1 MDVKKITKLYVE
13 DIKRYSK
20 NKDTVLLTDLQKE
33 ELFTLDAD
41 IDICDVARMYAL
53 QLIDCID
60 VLKSKGLL

>member
-1 MDVKKITKLYVE
+1 MDVEKVTNLYVE

-33 ELFTLDAD
+33 ELFTVDRD
-41 IDICDVARMYAL
+41 IDVRDIAQMYAL